1 MSRVQFPLVSVI
13 VPCYNAAPWLRAS
26 LQSVL
31 AQTWPHLE
39 IIAVDD
45 GSTDTTRAVL
55 AEFEAVGVRV
65 LAQRNAGAAAARNRG
80 LAAASGTFIQYLD
93 ADDLLAPEKIARQMA
108 HLLARPAG
116 QVASCEWTRF
126 VDVLPED
133 DPAPQPI
140 WRDLAPLDFLVTC
153 ALDELM
159 FPPICWLIPKAV
171 ADAAG
176 PWDERLS
183 LNDDGEYMSR
193 VLAHSQGIAFVPG
206 ARAYYRSGNPDSYA
220 SQKSDRAGRSELLAW
235 DLTAATML
243 GLEESARVRRAVATG
258 YQRIEAA
265 WFFRNQAI
273 VDEAASKAQ
282 AYGGGAY
289 RFDGGPGFRLVR
301 RVFGWKA
308 ALRLRHAA
316 HRLRAGGVR

>member
-1 MSRVQFPLVSVI
+1 MQLPLVSVI

-31 AQTWPHLE
+31 SQTWPHLE

-45 GSTDTTRAVL
+45 GSTDDTRAAL
-55 AEFEAVGVRV
+55 EPFEARGVRV
-65 LAQRNAGAAAARNRG
+65 IRQRNAGASAARNRG
-80 LAAASGTFIQYLD
+80 LAEATGAFIQYLD
-93 ADDLLAPEKIARQMA
+93 ADDLLAPDKIARQMNR
-108 HLLARPAG
+108 LLAGPTNI
-116 QVASCEWTRF
+116 VASCEWARF
-126 VDVLPED
+126 TDAVPEGDLP
-133 DPAPQPI
+133 PQAVWHDLSPI
-140 WRDLAPLDFLVTC
+140 DFLVTC

-171 ADAAG
+171 VDAAG
-176 PWDERLS
+176 PWNERLS

-193 VLAHSQGIAFVPG
+193 VLAQSRGIAFVPG
-206 ARAYYRSGNPDSYA
+206 ARAYYRSGNPASYA
-220 SQKSDRAGRSELLAW
+220 SQKSDRAGQSELLAW

-273 VDEAASKAQ
+273 VDDAAAKAR

-308 ALRLRHAA
+308 ALRLRHVA
-316 HRLRAGGVR
+316 HRLRGAGDR

>member
-1 MSRVQFPLVSVI
+1 MTDVNAPLVSVI
-13 VPCYNAAPWLRAS
+13 VPCYNAAPWLGATLES
-26 LQSVL
+26 AL

-45 GSTDTTRAVL
+45 GSTDGTL
-55 AEFEAVGVRV
+55 AALAPFAERGVRV
-65 LAQRNAGAAAARNRG
+65 LTQPNAGASAARNRG
-80 LAAASGTFIQYLD
+80 LAEASGAFIQYLD
-93 ADDLLAPEKIARQMA
+93 ADDLLAPDKIARQLN
-108 HLLARPAG
+108 HLRAG
-116 QVASCEWTRF
+116 SPGVVASCEWARF
-126 VDVLPED
+126 TDAVPEGELPS
-133 DPAPQPI
+133 QPI
-140 WRDLAPLDFLVTC
+140 WRDLSPIDFLVTC

-159 FPPICWLIPKAV
+159 FPPICWLIPKPV

-176 PWDERLS
+176 PWDTRLS

-193 VLAHSQGIAFVPG
+193 VLAQSQGIAFVPG
-206 ARAYYRSGNPDSYA
+206 ARAFYRSGNPASYA
-220 SQKSDRAGRSELLAW
+220 SQTSERAGRSELLAW

-243 GLEESARVRRAVATG
+243 GLEDSARVRRAVATG

-265 WFFRNQAI
+265 WFFRNPAI
-273 VDEAASKAQ
+273 VDQAAAKGRAF
-282 AYGGGAY
+282 GGGAY

-316 HRLRAGGVR
+316 HRLRAGGR